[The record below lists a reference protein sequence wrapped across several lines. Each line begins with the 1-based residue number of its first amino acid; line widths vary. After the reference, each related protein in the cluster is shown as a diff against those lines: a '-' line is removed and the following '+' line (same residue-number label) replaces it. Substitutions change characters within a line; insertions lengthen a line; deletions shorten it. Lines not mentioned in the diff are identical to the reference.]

1 MCGRTKG
8 PSQQKSTWWWD
19 EKVENVIKETRR
31 LWKERKN
38 GCCNKERYI
47 EAKRVTRRQMYEV
60 KSKAETEHFGN
71 LSTSKNCRE
80 NACRIAKHIANAN
93 KDVIHA
99 SRTIRV
105 VSSSLTQKLK
115 AWKEHYEKLLNEE
128 FPWDRNLL
136 QMENPKEGPAP
147 LLEKD
152 AIYTALNKM
161 KDGKAAGVS
170 GIVAEM
176 LKASGEAGLELFIEL
191 FNNIV
196 KGRKYQVIG
205 G

>member
-1 MCGRTKG
+1 M
-8 PSQQKSTWWWD
+8 
-19 EKVENVIKETRR
+19 
-31 LWKERKN
+31 
-38 GCCNKERYI
+38 
-47 EAKRVTRRQMYEV
+47 
-60 KSKAETEHFGN
+60 
-71 LSTSKNCRE
+71 
-80 NACRIAKHIANAN
+80 
-93 KDVIHA
+93 IHA

-128 FPWDRNLL
+128 FPWDSNLL

-147 LLEKD
+147 WLEKD

-196 KGRKYQVIG
+196 KEEKVPSDWEMSVIINCFKRKGDAVERGNFRGLKLLDHLMKVFERVVEKYIREAVNIDDMQFGFMPGKGTMDAIFITRIMQERFLAKKKGLVLYLC
-205 G
+205 

>member
-1 MCGRTKG
+1 M
-8 PSQQKSTWWWD
+8 
-19 EKVENVIKETRR
+19 
-31 LWKERKN
+31 
-38 GCCNKERYI
+38 
-47 EAKRVTRRQMYEV
+47 
-60 KSKAETEHFGN
+60 
-71 LSTSKNCRE
+71 
-80 NACRIAKHIANAN
+80 
-93 KDVIHA
+93 HA

-105 VSSSLTQKLK
+105 VSSSLTEKLK

-128 FPWDRNLL
+128 FSWDTNLL

-147 LLEKD
+147 WLEKD

-196 KGRKYQVIG
+196 RGESAK
-205 G
+205 